1 MELLMKTY
9 KQFNHDVQENMLKKI
24 TDNPVTNNRV
34 TRFLGKSY
42 NKLQPL
48 KNLVRFDNIKK
59 LKDNPNMGL
68 GDKLSTIAGVIRPYS
83 LPAYAK
89 DIYQSGKTN
98 SAFDKAINF
107 IGKQQNKVPFLPKST
122 TKDFDPKKDIGN
134 IIGTKLNNIFRP
146 NRRFQNMGASDLKNT
161 PGMS

>member
-1 MELLMKTY
+1 MKTY
-9 KQFNHDVQENMLKKI
+9 KQFNHDMQEGLFN
-24 TDNPVTNNRV
+24 NPVT
-34 TRFLGKSY
+34 RFAGSAY
-42 NKLQPL
+42 NKIAPL
-48 KNLVRFDNIKK
+48 KNLMRFDNIKK
-59 LKDNPNMGL
+59 LKNNPNMSL
-68 GDKLSTIAGVIRPYS
+68 VDKASTIAGTIAPYS

-89 DIYQSGKTN
+89 DIVQSGNYDSSKDT
-98 SAFDKAINF
+98 AFSKGVKFVGRLN
-107 IGKQQNKVPFLPKST
+107 NKVPFLPKST

>member
-9 KQFNHDVQENMLKKI
+9 KQFNHDMQEGLFN
-24 TDNPVTNNRV
+24 NPVT
-34 TRFLGKSY
+34 RFAGSAY
-42 NKLQPL
+42 NKIAPL
-48 KNLVRFDNIKK
+48 KNLMRFDNIKK
-59 LKDNPNMGL
+59 LKNNPNMSL
-68 GDKLSTIAGVIRPYS
+68 VDKASTIAGTIAPYS

-89 DIYQSGKTN
+89 DIVQSGNYDSSKDT
-98 SAFDKAINF
+98 AFSKGVKFVGRLN
-107 IGKQQNKVPFLPKST
+107 NKVPFLPKST

>member
-1 MELLMKTY
+1 MKTY
-9 KQFNHDVQENMLKKI
+9 KQFNHDMQEGLFN
-24 TDNPVTNNRV
+24 NPVT
-34 TRFLGKSY
+34 RFAGSAY
-42 NKLQPL
+42 NKIAPL
-48 KNLVRFDNIKK
+48 KNFMRFDNIKK
-59 LKDNPNMGL
+59 LKNNPNMSL
-68 GDKLSTIAGVIRPYS
+68 VDKASTIAGTIAPYS

-89 DIYQSGKTN
+89 DIYQSGKTD
-98 SAFDKAINF
+98 SAFDKGVKFVGRLN
-107 IGKQQNKVPFLPKST
+107 NKVPFLPKST

>member
-9 KQFNHDVQENMLKKI
+9 KQFNHDMQEGLFN
-24 TDNPVTNNRV
+24 NPVT
-34 TRFLGKSY
+34 RFAGSAY
-42 NKLQPL
+42 NKIAPL
-48 KNLVRFDNIKK
+48 KNFMRFDNIKK
-59 LKDNPNMGL
+59 LKNNPNMSL
-68 GDKLSTIAGVIRPYS
+68 VDKASTIAGVIRPYS

-161 PGMS
+161 PGMG

>member
-48 KNLVRFDNIKK
+48 KNLVRFDNIKA
-59 LKDNPNMGL
+59 LKNNPNMSL
-68 GDKLSTIAGVIRPYS
+68 VDKASTIAGVIRPYS

-122 TKDFDPKKDIGN
+122 TKGFDPKKDIGN